1 MDIED
6 KKYIEQGLL
15 ATDNSIKENLTTQE
29 QTQLDEIDKL
39 IDDLYLLRQQS
50 IQQDGEF
57 GVGNLVFKEMRNMG
71 YLDNLKELKRKLMS
85 KQMSL
90 GEK

>member
-15 ATDNSIKENLTTQE
+15 ATDNSIKEDLTTQE

-90 GEK
+90 GEE

>member
-15 ATDNSIKENLTTQE
+15 ATDNSIKEDLTTQE
-29 QTQLDEIDKL
+29 QKQLDEIDKL

-90 GEK
+90 GEE